1 MSDKPEESVGALRTR
16 FIEPPFSVLD
26 ARSGSWRARKDKWL
40 ALGIQSELGRDA
52 TCQIGVTDL
61 DYMPDM
67 KSGTSIFDPALC
79 ELMYKWFCSD
89 GGSILDPFAGG
100 SVRGIVAHKL
110 GYKYT
115 GIELST
121 EQVAA
126 NIKQGLGIF
135 KVSENRPNWING
147 DSNQVLDN
155 IGDQFDM
162 IFSCPPYANLE
173 VYSNDINDLSNM
185 VYAEFLLA
193 YRSIINKA
201 VSKLK
206 AGHFAVFVVG
216 DVRDENGYYLD
227 FVSDTKKAFIDSG
240 AGLYNEIILLDPIG
254 TAMIRANNSFGSK
267 KVVKVHQNVLVF
279 KKHGNTTAMNKK
291 VIVDYINKCT
301 TCGGRIKRME
311 DGKRMCQDCMQEF

>member
-1 MSDKPEESVGALRTR
+1 
-16 FIEPPFSVLD
+16 
-26 ARSGSWRARKDKWL
+26 
-40 ALGIQSELGRDA
+40 
-52 TCQIGVTDL
+52 
-61 DYMPDM
+61 
-67 KSGTSIFDPALC
+67 
-79 ELMYKWFCSD
+79 
-89 GGSILDPFAGG
+89 
-100 SVRGIVAHKL
+100 
-110 GYKYT
+110 
-115 GIELST
+115 
-121 EQVAA
+121 
-126 NIKQGLGIF
+126 
-135 KVSENRPNWING
+135 
-147 DSNQVLDN
+147 
-155 IGDQFDM
+155 M

-240 AGLYNEIILLDPIG
+240 MKLYNEIILLDPIG